1 MFKVLVVAYYFPP
14 MGLSGVQRT
23 LKFTKY
29 MKEFNWEPTVIT
41 SGKTGYFAHDNSLM
55 KEAEEARIRI
65 IRTEG
70 NDPNS
75 VLSRFGTIK
84 IPRESIR
91 RFLNRISQTFFI
103 PDNKISWS
111 RKAAKIADNLLSKEN
126 FDAIFVTCPP
136 FSSFVTITELKKK
149 HDVPIFVDYRDLWF
163 DSYFSF
169 YPTPFH
175 RSIHKNLEYKSLK
188 ASEKIIVT
196 NRQIK
201 EKLLNNYQ
209 FLSFDDILIIRHG
222 YDAKDFEN
230 VKPIPQ
236 ENSKMILTYSGVFV
250 EYCTPLYFLKAFKLL
265 TQERPDIASNIEL
278 HFIGLLGKDHLKLI
292 KKLKLEEFI
301 KHHGYMDHTEVI
313 KKIISSH
320 VLWFMVGKKKNIE
333 AILPGKVYEYA
344 GSQKPIIACVP
355 NGAAKTSMEEYKASF
370 ITKPDDIVEIK
381 NTLIHVH
388 ELYKTGKLPKPEVEY
403 VEKHERKTLT
413 EVLTKQFQFF
423 LKAEV

>member
-1 MFKVLVVAYYFPP
+1 MFKVLVIAYYFPP

-29 MKEFNWEPTVIT
+29 MKDYNWEPTVIT

-55 KEAEEARIRI
+55 KEAYDAGIRI
-65 IRTEG
+65 FRTEG

-75 VLSRFGTIK
+75 ILSKFGTIK
-84 IPRESIR
+84 IPRESVR
-91 RFLNRISQTFFI
+91 KFLNRISQTFFI
-103 PDNKISWS
+103 PDNKVSWS
-111 RKAAKIADNLLSKEN
+111 KKAAKIAEQLISKEN

-136 FSSFVTITELKKK
+136 FSSFVEIAELKKK
-149 HDVPIFVDYRDLWF
+149 YDIPIFVDYRDLWF

-175 RSIHKNLEYKSLK
+175 KSIHKKLEYKSLK
-188 ASEKIIVT
+188 ACDKVIVT

-201 EKLLNNYQ
+201 EKLLHTFQ

-230 VKPIPQ
+230 VEPIQ
-236 ENSKMILTYSGVFV
+236 HEHKKMVLTYSGVFV
-250 EYCTPLYFLKAFKLL
+250 EYCTPKYFLQAFKLL
-265 TQERPDIASNIEL
+265 AQERPDIASNIEL
-278 HFIGLLGKDHLKLI
+278 HFVGLLGKDHLKFI
-292 KKLKLEEFI
+292 KDLKLEEFV
-301 KHHGYMDHTEVI
+301 KYHGYMDHTEVI

-320 VLWFMVGKKKNIE
+320 VLWFMIGKKKNID
-333 AILPGKVYEYA
+333 AILPGKVYEYVGA
-344 GSQKPIIACVP
+344 QKPIIACVP
-355 NGAAKTSMEEYKASF
+355 EGAAKTSMEEYKASF
-370 ITKPDDIVEIK
+370 ITKPYDISEIK

-388 ELYKTGKLPKPEVEY
+388 ELYKSGRLPKPEVEY

-423 LKAEV
+423 LKAEP

>member
-1 MFKVLVVAYYFPP
+1 MFKVLVIAYYFPP

-29 MKEFNWEPTVIT
+29 MKEYNWEPTVIT

-55 KEAEEARIRI
+55 KEAEEAGIRI

-75 VLSRFGTIK
+75 LLSKFGTIK
-84 IPRESIR
+84 IPRERIR
-91 RFLNRISQTFFI
+91 KLFNRISQTFFI
-103 PDNKISWS
+103 PDNKVSWS
-111 RKAAKIADNLLSKEN
+111 KKAAKLADEVLSKEN
-126 FDAIFVTCPP
+126 YDAIFVTCPP
-136 FSSFVTITELKKK
+136 FSSFVAVTELKKK
-149 HDVPIFVDYRDLWF
+149 YDIPIFVDYRDLWF

-175 RSIHKNLEYKSLK
+175 KSIHKKLEYNSLK
-188 ASEKIIVT
+188 ASDKVIVT

-209 FLSFDDILIIRHG
+209 FLSFDDVLIIRHG
-222 YDAKDFEN
+222 YDAKDFEGVN
-230 VKPIPQ
+230 PIPQ
-236 ENSKMILTYSGVFV
+236 ENSKMILTYSGVFM
-250 EYCTPLYFLKAFKLL
+250 EYCTPNYFLRAFKLL

-278 HFIGLLGKDHLKLI
+278 HFVGLLGKDHLRLI
-292 KKLKLEEFI
+292 RKLKLEEFI
-301 KHHGYMDHTEVI
+301 KHHGYMNHDEAI

-320 VLWFMVGKKKNIE
+320 VLWFHVGKKKNIS
-333 AILPGKVYEYA
+333 AILPGKIYEYA
-344 GSQKPIIACVP
+344 GAHKPIIACVP
-355 NGAAKTSMEEYKASF
+355 DGAAKTSMEEYKASF
-370 ITKPDDIVEIK
+370 ITKPDDIEEIK
-381 NTLIHVH
+381 NTLIRVH
-388 ELYKTGKLPKPEVEY
+388 DLFRKGKLPKPEEEY
-403 VEKHERKTLT
+403 VEKHERRALT

>member
-1 MFKVLVVAYYFPP
+1 MFKVLVIAYYFPP

-29 MKEFNWEPTVIT
+29 MKDYNWEPTVIT
-41 SGKTGYFAHDNSLM
+41 SGNTGYFAHDNSLM
-55 KEAEEARIRI
+55 KEAEEAGIKI
-65 IRTEG
+65 IRTEAK
-70 NDPNS
+70 DPNS
-75 VLSRFGTIK
+75 MLSKFGTIK
-84 IPRESIR
+84 LPRESVR
-91 RFLNRISQTFFI
+91 KLFNRISQTFFI

-111 RKAAKIADNLLSKEN
+111 KKAAKIAEDILSKEN

-136 FSSFVTITELKKK
+136 FSSFVAIAELKKK
-149 HDVPIFVDYRDLWF
+149 FDVPIFVDYRDLWF

-169 YPTPFH
+169 YLTPFH
-175 RSIHKNLEYKSLK
+175 RSIHKKLEYNSLK
-188 ASEKIIVT
+188 ASDKIIVT

-230 VKPIPQ
+230 VQPIPQ
-236 ENSKMILTYSGVFV
+236 EHNKMILTYSGIFV
-250 EYCTPLYFLKAFKLL
+250 EYCTPKYFLEAFKLL
-265 TQERPDIASNIEL
+265 ALERPDIASNIEL
-278 HFIGLLGKDHLKLI
+278 NFIGLLGKDHLKMI
-292 KKLKLEEFI
+292 KNLKLEEYI
-301 KHHGYMDHTEVI
+301 KHHGYMDHNEVI
-313 KKIISSH
+313 KKIVSSH

-333 AILPGKVYEYA
+333 AILPGKVYEYV

-355 NGAAKTSMEEYKASF
+355 DGAAKTSMEEYKASF
-370 ITKPDDIVEIK
+370 ITKPYDVVEIK

-388 ELYKTGKLPKPEVEY
+388 DLYKTGKLPVPEMEY
-403 VEKHERKTLT
+403 IEKHERKALT

-423 LKAEV
+423 LKAEI